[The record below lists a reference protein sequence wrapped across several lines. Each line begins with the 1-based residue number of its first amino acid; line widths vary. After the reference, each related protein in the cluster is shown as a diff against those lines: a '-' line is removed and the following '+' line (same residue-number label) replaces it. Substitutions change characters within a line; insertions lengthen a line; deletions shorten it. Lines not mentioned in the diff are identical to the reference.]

1 MLTDAQMAE
10 IWEKHGPQD
19 MALEEAYR
27 LGMLRAAD
35 RCEEEGLAKVN
46 HWTAIGDGEMVDYA
60 KSQAWDLLQA
70 AAAIRAEAGETSE
83 PPCP

>member
-1 MLTDAQMAE
+1 MLTDEQMESLSRMDWRDA
-10 IWEKHGPQD
+10 
-19 MALEEAYR
+19 AEEAYR

-70 AAAIRAEAGETSE
+70 ALAIRVEAGETT
-83 PPCP
+83 PAP